1 VALQL
6 RSGELPAQAFQS
18 FYRAEVPKQSGVVD
32 SGVVTAGDSLGIV
45 EARNTI
51 TR

>member
-18 FYRAEVPKQSGVVD
+18 FHRAEVPKQSGVVD
-32 SGVVTAGDSLGIV
+32 SGVVTAGDRLRIV